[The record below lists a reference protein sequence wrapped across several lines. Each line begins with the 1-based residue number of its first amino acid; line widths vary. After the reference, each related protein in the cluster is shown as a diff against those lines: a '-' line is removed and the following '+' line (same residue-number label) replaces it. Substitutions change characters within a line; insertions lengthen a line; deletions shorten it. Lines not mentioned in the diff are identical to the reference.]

1 MSNLM
6 VIDMG
11 ALPIAYDDE
20 LAQEL
25 TKDLTAG
32 LNGTFVRAPRLTM
45 GNSGDWELVTPEG
58 EAIDLG
64 REVNIVIVDQRKSN
78 SRIHYEKSFDQQKE
92 EGEFAAPDCY
102 STEGQYPDT
111 TVENPLC
118 DNCKDCAFN
127 KISDN
132 YEAGNLP
139 CNTYRRLI
147 CVLMNEDGTFSD
159 PVVLEAKYKSLTD
172 KTVVRERYGSYSWYM
187 QVLTKQVHP
196 VTKKPMPIPT
206 QFVVTKC
213 TSLPKMEVA
222 TMKFG
227 LAPNAQGGYW
237 VLSNEQCQEILRLK
251 DSEEVQELLRP
262 FNAAFE
268 NPSSAGRIPV
278 INVDIDEPEEQP
290 KKEVTKESAKK
301 SAPAKKAPEKKEAP
315 AKKAPPA
322 KKTRK
327 VVLGMEH
334 PDVINTTEYD
344 YAEIKEWANDATE
357 EEVREFLAENFPQA
371 LEPVEVEVEETKEEP
386 AEVPTKKSAP
396 KRKAVEKKVEVEVAD
411 NVVSN
416 DSNVDTE
423 TVNQAKELAN
433 DLDEFDD

>member
-32 LNGTFVRAPRLTM
+32 LSGTFVRAPRLTM

-227 LAPNAQGGYW
+227 LASNAQGGYW
-237 VLSNEQCQEILRLK
+237 VLSNEQRQEILRLK

-278 INVDIDEPEEQP
+278 INVDIDETEEQP
-290 KKEVTKESAKK
+290 KKEVAKETAKK
-301 SAPAKKAPEKKEAP
+301 SAP

-334 PDVINTTEYD
+334 PDVVNTTEYD
-344 YAEIKEWANDATE
+344 YAEIKEWADDATE
-357 EEVREFLAENFPQA
+357 DEVREFLAENFPQA

-386 AEVPTKKSAP
+386 AEVPTKKAAP
-396 KRKAVEKKVEVEVAD
+396 KRKAVEKKVEAEVAD

-423 TVNQAKELAN
+423 AVNQAKELAN

>member
-1 MSNLM
+1 MSDLM

-32 LNGTFVRAPRLTM
+32 LSGTFVRAPRLTM

-118 DNCKDCAFN
+118 DNCKACAYN

-147 CVLMNEDGTFSD
+147 CVLVQEDGTFSE

-227 LAPNAQGGYW
+227 LASNAQGGYW
-237 VLSNEQCQEILRLK
+237 VLSIEQRQEILRMK

-278 INVDIDEPEEQP
+278 VNVDIDEPQEEP
-290 KKEVTKESAKK
+290 KKEVAKETAKK
-301 SAPAKKAPEKKEAP
+301 SAPPSKGATEKKEAP

-334 PDVINTTEYD
+334 PDVVNTTEYD
-344 YAEIKEWANDATE
+344 YAELKEWADDATE
-357 EEVREFLAENFPQA
+357 DEVREFLAENFPQA
-371 LEPVEVEVEETKEEP
+371 LEPVKVEVEETKEAP
-386 AEVPTKKSAP
+386 AEVSAKKSAP
-396 KRKAVEKKVEVEVAD
+396 KRKAVEKKAEESE

-416 DSNVDTE
+416 KVEVKAEDVKKAE
-423 TVNQAKELAN
+423 VLAE

>member
-32 LNGTFVRAPRLTM
+32 LSGTFKRAPRLSM

-64 REVNIVIVDQRKSN
+64 REVNIVIVDQRKVN
-78 SRIHYEKSFDQQKE
+78 SRIHYAKSFDKQKE

-102 STEGQYPDT
+102 STDGQYPDT
-111 TVENPLC
+111 SVENPLC
-118 DNCKDCAFN
+118 ESCKECQFN
-127 KISDN
+127 KISSN
-132 YEAGNLP
+132 FQVGNVP

-147 CVLMNEDGTFSD
+147 CVLVQEDGTFSE
-159 PVVLEAKYKSLTD
+159 PVVFEPKYKSLSE
-172 KTVVRERYGSYSWYM
+172 KTVVRERYGSYGWYM
-187 QVLTKQVHP
+187 QTLTAQVHP

-206 QFVVTKC
+206 QFVVTHC

-222 TMKFG
+222 TVKFG
-227 LAPNAQGGYW
+227 LASNAQGGYW
-237 VLSNEQCQEILRLK
+237 VLSNEQRQEILRLK

-290 KKEVTKESAKK
+290 KK

-315 AKKAPPA
+315 AKKAPPV

-334 PDVINTTEYD
+334 PDVVNTTEYD
-344 YAEIKEWANDATE
+344 YAELKEWADDATE
-357 EEVREFLAENFPQA
+357 DEVREFLAENFPQA
-371 LEPVEVEVEETKEEP
+371 LEPVEVEVEETKEAQ
-386 AEVPTKKSAP
+386 AEVPAKKSAP
-396 KRKAVEKKVEVEVAD
+396 KRKVVEKKAEVAE

-416 DSNVDTE
+416 DSNVDDKS
-423 TVNQAKELAN
+423 VKQAEALAE
-433 DLDEFDD
+433 DLGEFDD

>member
-11 ALPIAYDDE
+11 NLPIAYDDE

-32 LNGTFVRAPRLTM
+32 LSGTFKRAPRLSM

-64 REVNIVIVDQRKSN
+64 REVNIVIVDQRKVN
-78 SRIHYEKSFDQQKE
+78 SRIHYAKSFDKQKE

-102 STEGQYPDT
+102 STDGQYPDT
-111 TVENPLC
+111 SVENPLC
-118 DNCKDCAFN
+118 ESCKECEFN
-127 KISDN
+127 KISSN
-132 YEAGNLP
+132 FQVGNVP

-147 CVLMNEDGTFSD
+147 CVLVQEDGTFSE
-159 PVVLEAKYKSLTD
+159 PVVFEPKYKSLSE

-187 QVLTKQVHP
+187 QTLTAQVHP

-206 QFVVTKC
+206 QFVVTHC
-213 TSLPKMEVA
+213 MSLPKMEVA
-222 TMKFG
+222 TVKFG
-227 LAPNAQGGYW
+227 LASNSQGGYW
-237 VLSNEQCQEILRLK
+237 VLSNEQRQEILRLK

-290 KKEVTKESAKK
+290 KKEVAKETPKK

-315 AKKAPPA
+315 AKKAPPV
-322 KKTRK
+322 KKTRE

-334 PDVINTTEYD
+334 PDVVNTTEYD
-344 YAEIKEWANDATE
+344 YAELKEWADDATE
-357 EEVREFLAENFPQA
+357 DEVREFLAENFPQA
-371 LEPVEVEVEETKEEP
+371 LEPVEVEVEDAKEEP
-386 AEVPTKKSAP
+386 AEVPAKKSAP
-396 KRKAVEKKVEVEVAD
+396 KRKAVEKKAEVAE

-416 DSNVDTE
+416 DSKVDGE
-423 TVNQAKELAN
+423 SVKQAEALAE
-433 DLDEFDD
+433 DLGEFDD

>member
-32 LNGTFVRAPRLTM
+32 LSGTFVRAPRLTM

-227 LAPNAQGGYW
+227 LASNAQGGYW
-237 VLSNEQCQEILRLK
+237 VLSNEQRQEILRLK

-278 INVDIDEPEEQP
+278 INVDIDEAEEEP
-290 KKEVTKESAKK
+290 KKEVAKEPAKK
-301 SAPAKKAPEKKEAP
+301 SASTKKAPEKKEAP

-371 LEPVEVEVEETKEEP
+371 LEPVEVEVEEVAEEP
-386 AEVPTKKSAP
+386 AKKAP
-396 KRKAVEKKVEVEVAD
+396 SKRQSPAKKTTTSEDEDV
-411 NVVSN
+411 VVSPG
-416 DSNVDTE
+416 E
-423 TVNQAKELAN
+423 TVSDEDKKKAKEMAD
-433 DLDEFDD
+433 DLGEFDD